1 MKSDTKRLPARE
13 PKRQGLQAGAM
24 AAVDNG
30 AAHLKTAAGENSP
43 APDGLLVEDAL
54 RETEERYRA
63 LFEGVETG
71 IFIID
76 PETHKLVDANAI
88 AAGMVGAPREKIVG
102 CVCHKFVC
110 PAESGRCPVTDL
122 GQTVDNSERI
132 LLTANGQRRSIIKTV
147 RPVVVGGR
155 PHLLESFLDITALKD
170 AEKTLKERTA
180 YLKSLIEV
188 TPLGV
193 LVLDAEERVEMSNAA
208 FERLFLYSQAEA
220 RGVALNDLVIPSELV
235 AESAKLTR
243 HCLEHGSV
251 QVATRR
257 RRKDGT
263 LVDVQIFAVRLEV
276 DGKPHG
282 YLALYEDISAR
293 IQAERTMA
301 ERSGLAALAAAVGV
315 ALTSSDNLR
324 QGLQKCTEILAGKMD
339 VAFARI
345 WTVNERDKVLELQAS
360 AGMYT
365 HIDGAHARVPV
376 GSFKIGRIAENGEPH
391 LTNNVLDD
399 PWVADRAWARRE
411 GMVAFAGYPLKVG
424 ERVLG
429 VVAAFARQPLTDAAL
444 QTFASVADG
453 IAQFIERKRAEESLR
468 ASEDRFRTAFED
480 APYGMCMTAPDGH
493 FMHAN
498 AALCAMVGYTAEE
511 LLADAWQQITHPDD
525 LELSRQAVAKL
536 ESGASAVVEFEKR
549 YVHKNGSAVW
559 GRLKI
564 LPARAANGEIS
575 HYITQ
580 IEDITLRKQADEA
593 KAFLASLVESSPD
606 AIVGVKLDG
615 TVISWNQGARELVGY
630 TAEEMIGTS
639 ILVLTLP
646 ERKSEAERI
655 FETVARGEQITRYE
669 TALVRKDGTRVSV
682 SLTFSPIRDAEGK
695 VTGMASITHDITQR
709 KLREEQTQL
718 QTTALESAANGIVIA
733 DRSGRILWVNPA
745 FARLTGYAAEE
756 VIGQTTR
763 MLKSGVQNREFYRD
777 LWSAISRGDTWQG
790 EIVNRRKD
798 GTLYNEEMTVTP
810 VREAGGSIHHF
821 VAVKQ
826 DITERKRAQEDLLFK
841 TALLET
847 QAETTIDGILVVDGK
862 GQRLQSNRRFAEIF
876 NIPAE
881 VIDRNDEQEM
891 LDYALSQIQNP
902 EAFIER
908 IQYLYAHESEQAR
921 DEVHL
926 KDGRC
931 LDRYTAPLYEA
942 GGRYYG
948 RVWYFRD
955 ITDNKRAEQA
965 LRENEQRY
973 RELFENASEI
983 IFTTDMDGRFTSL
996 NRTGEQVFGYSQQEA
1011 VQTDIWHL
1019 VVPEHHELLKQ
1030 HRVQMAAGMA
1040 QFTAEIEV
1048 AAKDGRRVRL
1058 EIKPRLIWRDDNPV
1072 GIQAMARDIT
1082 GRDIAEMELRQ
1093 AQKLESVGRLASGI
1107 AHEINTPIQ
1116 FVGDN
1121 TRFLGD
1127 SFAALKKLI
1136 DKFGELSAAAASGA
1150 VSPELLSEVRRL
1162 EGESDC
1168 AYLIEEIP
1176 QAIKQTLEGVDRVAT
1191 IVRAMKEFA
1200 HPENKGMAPVDLN
1213 KALMSTITVA
1223 RNEWKYVAE
1232 MDTGLAELPL
1242 VVCNVGDLNQVFL
1255 NLLVN
1260 AAHAIADVV
1269 GNGGKGSIAIRT
1281 AAEGDK
1287 VHISIADTGAGIPE
1301 NIRSKIF
1308 DPFFTTK
1315 EVGRGTGQGLA
1326 IARSVVVDRHKG
1338 SLTFE
1343 SEVGKGTTFHIRL
1356 PVAQEEFTAE
1366 GRER

>member
-1 MKSDTKRLPARE
+1 
-13 PKRQGLQAGAM
+13 
-24 AAVDNG
+24 
-30 AAHLKTAAGENSP
+30 
-43 APDGLLVEDAL
+43 
-54 RETEERYRA
+54 
-63 LFEGVETG
+63 
-71 IFIID
+71 
-76 PETHKLVDANAI
+76 
-88 AAGMVGAPREKIVG
+88 MV
-102 CVCHKFVC
+102 
-110 PAESGRCPVTDL
+110 
-122 GQTVDNSERI
+122 
-132 LLTANGQRRSIIKTV
+132 
-147 RPVVVGGR
+147 
-155 PHLLESFLDITALKD
+155 
-170 AEKTLKERTA
+170 
-180 YLKSLIEV
+180 
-188 TPLGV
+188 
-193 LVLDAEERVEMSNAA
+193 VLDAEGRVEMSNAA
-208 FERLFLYSQAEA
+208 FERLFLYSQTEA
-220 RGVALNDLVIPSELV
+220 RGAALNELIV
-235 AESAKLTR
+235 PGEFAAEAAELTR
-243 HCLEHGSV
+243 HCLDQGSV
-251 QVATRR
+251 QVASRR
-257 RRKDGT
+257 RRRDGT
-263 LVDVQIFAVRLEV
+263 LVEVEIFAVRLEV

-282 YLALYEDISAR
+282 CLALYEDITAR
-293 IQAERTMA
+293 IQAERAMA
-301 ERSGLAALAAAVGV
+301 ERTGLAALAAAVGV
-315 ALTSSDNLR
+315 ALTGSDNLR
-324 QGLQKCTEILAGKMD
+324 QGLQECAEILAGKMD

-345 WTVNERDKVLELQAS
+345 WTVDERDKVLELQAS

-376 GSFKIGRIAENGEPH
+376 GSFKIGRIAEIGEPH
-391 LTNNVLDD
+391 LTNNVLVD
-399 PWVADRAWARRE
+399 PWVADPAWARRE

-429 VVAAFARQPLTDAAL
+429 VVAAFARQPLTAAAL
-444 QTFASVADG
+444 ETFASVADS

-480 APYGMCMTAPDGH
+480 APYGMCMTTPDGH

-498 AALCAMVGYTAEE
+498 AALCAMVGYSAEE
-511 LLADAWQQITHPDD
+511 LLADAWQQLTHPGD

-536 ESGASAVVEFEKR
+536 QSGASAVVEFEKR
-549 YVHKNGSAVW
+549 YIHKNGSAVW

-564 LPARAANGEIS
+564 LSARAPDGEIS
-575 HYITQ
+575 HFIAQ
-580 IEDITLRKQADEA
+580 IEDITLRKRADEA

-606 AIVGVKLDG
+606 AIVGVTLDG
-615 TVISWNQGARELVGY
+615 TVVSWNQGATELVGY
-630 TAEEMIGTS
+630 TAEEMIGRS

-646 ERKSEAERI
+646 ERKSEAVRI
-655 FETVARGEQITRYE
+655 FETVARGEQMTRYE
-669 TALVRKDGTRVSV
+669 TALVRKDSTRVSV

-709 KLREEQTQL
+709 KLREEQTHL
-718 QTTALESAANGIVIA
+718 QTTALESAANAIIIA
-733 DRSGRILWVNPA
+733 DRSGRILWVNSA
-745 FARLTGYAAEE
+745 FTRLTGYAAEE
-756 VIGQTTR
+756 VLDETPGL
-763 MLKSGVQNREFYRD
+763 LKSGVQDKAFYNN
-777 LWSAISRGDTWQG
+777 LWSTISRGDTWQG
-790 EIVNRRKD
+790 ELVNRRKD
-798 GTLYNEEMTVTP
+798 GSLYTEEMTVTP
-810 VREAGGSIHHF
+810 VRSADGSIHHF
-821 VAVKQ
+821 VAVQQ

-847 QAETTIDGILVVDGK
+847 QAETTIDGILVADGK

-891 LDYALSQIQNP
+891 LDCALSQIQNP
-902 EAFIER
+902 GAFIER
-908 IQYLYAHESEQAR
+908 VKYLYAHESEKAR

-931 LDRYTAPLYEA
+931 LDRYTAPLHDA
-942 GGRYYG
+942 DGRYYG
-948 RVWYFRD
+948 RVWYFHD
-955 ITDNKRAEQA
+955 ISDSKRAEQS

-996 NRTGEQVFGYSQQEA
+996 NRTGEQVFGYSQEEA
-1011 VQTDIWHL
+1011 AETDIWHL
-1019 VVPEHHELLKQ
+1019 VVPEHHEILKQ
-1030 HRVQMAAGMA
+1030 HRVQMAAGTT

-1058 EIKPRLIWRDDNPV
+1058 EIKPRLIWRDDKPA

-1127 SFAALKKLI
+1127 SFAALKRLI
-1136 DKFGELSAAAASGA
+1136 DKFDELSRAAAAGT

-1162 EGESDC
+1162 EEESDC
-1168 AYLIEEIP
+1168 AYVLEEIP
-1176 QAIKQTLEGVDRVAT
+1176 QAIKQTMEGVERVAT

-1200 HPENKGMAPVDLN
+1200 HPESKEMAPADLN
-1213 KALMSTITVA
+1213 KALLSTITVA
-1223 RNEWKYVAE
+1223 RNEWKYVAD
-1232 MDTGLAELPL
+1232 MDTEMTPLPL

-1269 GNGGKGSIAIRT
+1269 GNGGKGRIAIRT

-1326 IARSVVVDRHKG
+1326 IARSVIVDRHKG

-1343 SEVGKGTTFHIRL
+1343 SEVGKGTTFNIRL

-1366 GRER
+1366 ARDR